1 MHVADRQL
9 YSYALYLRTNRK
21 HNYCLLRLSK
31 LLKLDNEFSLAIS
44 VGGFGFQ
51 RKTEAEKY
59 QKCPGNF
66 TVNPFW
72 VNECKSSFLSFVE

>member
-1 MHVADRQL
+1 MHVADRQH
-9 YSYALYLRTNRK
+9 YSYALYLHTKRK
-21 HNYCLLRLSK
+21 HNNCLLRLSK
-31 LLKLDNEFSLAIS
+31 LLKVDNEFSLTIS
-44 VGGFGFQ
+44 VGSFGFQ

-66 TVNPFW
+66 TINTFR